1 MLFLIKTVILRIIP
15 VLHSTADNKGER
27 GENKT
32 GANITLYTVHSHGTD
47 HSNNYSICDK

>member
-1 MLFLIKTVILRIIP
+1 MLILIKTVILRIIP

-32 GANITLYTVHSHGTD
+32 GTNTALYTVHSHGTD